1 MNKSPK
7 QHARDEYCNEN
18 YNDTIEIKR
27 YEYQNMKDELEFL
40 RGCVKENAIE
50 STKICKTSAEYL
62 KILKD
67 AEAEY
72 INIEA
77 IKQENKDLK
86 YLVEQYKFLVEQ
98 LNTPIIVSAAPVTTK
113 VID

>member
-1 MNKSPK
+1 MKDK
-7 QHARDEYCNEN
+7 DFFEKLDTIAIKEN

-27 YEYQNMKDELEFL
+27 YEYQNTKDELEFL

-50 STKICKTSAEYL
+50 STKICK
-62 KILKD
+62 
-67 AEAEY
+67 
-72 INIEA
+72 
-77 IKQENKDLK
+77 ENKDLK